1 MPTEKRWTPAKRL
14 PPDRRTGRG
23 VTARAV
29 GSFVPKIAANVFER
43 YGFHSAEIMTSW
55 DRVAGAD
62 IAACSSP
69 ERIRWPRNIARSDA
83 EDAGGGRDG
92 GATLLLRVDPAR
104 ALDIE
109 YRTREIIDR
118 INRYFGYRAVA
129 DVKLLQAPLLAP
141 PPSVPRQK
149 TAASRIETNAEKVAP
164 GAAPEVAD
172 ALARLATTIAG
183 ATP

>member
-1 MPTEKRWTPAKRL
+1 MLTEKRWTPPKRL

-23 VTARAV
+23 VAARAV

-69 ERIRWPRNIARSDA
+69 ERIRWPRGVRSEAD
-83 EDAGGGRDG
+83 DGSRGRDS
-92 GATLLLRVDPAR
+92 GATLLLRVDPAH

-118 INRYFGYRAVA
+118 INRYFGYRAIA
-129 DVKLLQAPLLAP
+129 EVKLLQAPLLSP
-141 PPSVPRQK
+141 PPVVAPRK
-149 TAASRIETNAEKVAP
+149 AAAPEIETDPKKIAP
-164 GAAPEVAD
+164 GATPEVAD
-172 ALARLATTIAG
+172 ALARLATTMAG
-183 ATP
+183 GAR